1 MSFGDF
7 EYQETTSNQLARILK
22 GMRQEQIILDAV
34 QNPIDDVEEYPD
46 ARQVESVKGT
56 KDHIGAVTIPVS
68 KNWHYANEPNQD
80 TRVWLWFREGWRL
93 RDYSRH
99 GNEAF
104 AEQVEPSPVP
114 VRNYVPLRRKQNDDG
129 TTPGRLYGIIDG
141 VSQYYR
147 VLDSPENRLT
157 DLLSTN
163 NEFCFSCFF
172 SPFES
177 YTFDEADDR
186 LRFIQ
191 KLDDDQ
197 SNNATRVELE
207 EDGTVHFY
215 LVYKGAAYHVETAP
229 GVVPLVQVPEFQ
241 PGEFIDEEFMTQSPY
256 AWQWNPN
263 VAAPDWMWLFFSFD
277 KTTRQLKI
285 YKIQQ
290 NGMAAAAAAATE
302 LVTTTAAPDDQTI
315 LANVSMWLPANEN
328 DPTAI
333 ATYDITGNENHAI
346 FDTDPT
352 HAPTYTT
359 DGFLHFTGDN
369 RIARITNSPELNTF
383 TNFTMAFK
391 LRLHARPTG
400 GAHDLVFSKG
410 STNATITTGGFMFF
424 IHQAAPTNI
433 HVDFIDNTGE
443 YMFIEATGAIAA
455 LDTWYNVIFTYDGTT
470 FRFEAGSFTGTPWV
484 DAGKIFT
491 NSSDL
496 KLGSATHSF
505 QGDIADVVF
514 VKGEAWDTTKKNKYK
529 ARTPGFRTTDW
540 PAYKPPPPPEPDTPL
555 PVVRPVEKV
564 YELLLPDTV
573 TVKQLNNPAT
583 ATPFVSIY
591 NVPGGTPAT
600 TPETLKYDCPDGT
613 SGGGSTSPVT
623 TIYNLTAASSTG
635 NIEWGSGE
643 RGYVQRINVAG
654 SVFIGKNPTDMQFYV
669 KNGGSAS
676 GGTAYCAL
684 FRNDGT
690 YTKFGSGININS
702 ISTSSWV
709 PITGTSFVTRTNMAM
724 GDGVGVVWE
733 GGSSGTLNVQRG
745 GQNVHYDKDGSNNP
759 RSWQDHLETGS
770 VYGSDND
777 EFSIA
782 GVVKDGG
789 ITTAGANPY
798 AKLTLSQYVLGISQ
812 TNSTCEGILPTRVI
826 WRVRRVGSA
835 ASATLK
841 CYIINSSGTVLK
853 TIGSA
858 ISFNSISTTLQDLE
872 FIDRDN
878 AVAWADTYM
887 VALAFDV
894 KTGINNTTVYL
905 EVNYNI
911 GTGSGQVEGTAIKAR
926 MYNGTSAYVDVSPV
940 CDWAGKIYVGGS
952 SFTAYKQFTP
962 TSWTIA
968 EKVNSST
975 SPVSKLYGQKFSK
988 LKATMKK
995 VGSPTG
1001 PIRAKVWDNSGAEKA
1016 NFPVPI
1022 DASSLSTSVDTDYVF
1037 TFPTNA
1043 YVSTLNDRI
1052 GLEYFGAT
1060 STDYVLVKINTDAA
1074 AGAAGDTTKSI
1085 LSAWVSGTGWVDEQT
1100 LDMAFEIFT
1109 GGVPDLVSRSKAA
1122 IRCDSIFSILNRR
1135 KVTRAVIPL
1144 KKVGAPTGN
1153 YFIRSVRGSDGSNRD
1168 LLGSG
1173 DISLLST
1180 STWTYKDVSNYNAT
1194 FFIGE
1199 SDKIVVEYEGGDSS
1213 NGLIVQVQQDSTYDD
1228 ADTRYEDFDSVNW
1241 NTTGYD
1247 TWDMGAT
1254 LYVGGDT
1261 YIPDAGTPYVPPPD
1275 FYDHDW
1281 LIGSGAFVKGGPHT
1295 SFYGMRIRDFKVE
1308 TSIPSLEDID
1318 TLFDNKY
1325 SRRGGK
1331 GEVALIGYTTYN
1343 SETEPPV

>member
-56 KDHIGAVTIPVS
+56 KDHIGATTIPIN

-104 AEQVEPSPVP
+104 AEQVEPAPVP

-129 TTPGRLYGIIDG
+129 TTSGRLYGIIDG

-147 VLDSPENRLT
+147 VLDGPENRLT

-163 NEFCFSCFF
+163 NEFCFSAFF

-215 LVYKGAAYHVETAP
+215 LVYKGTAYHVETAP

-263 VAAPDWMWLFFSFD
+263 VAAPDWIWLFFSFD

-285 YKIQQ
+285 FKVQQ
-290 NGMAAAAAAATE
+290 AGIAATE
-302 LVTTTAAPDDQTI
+302 LVTTTAAPNDQTI
-315 LANVSMWLPANEN
+315 LANVSMWLPANED
-328 DPTAI
+328 DPDAI
-333 ATYDITGNENHAI
+333 ATYDITGNENHAL
-346 FDTDPT
+346 FDTDPA
-352 HAPTYTT
+352 HAPTYLT
-359 DGFLHFTGDN
+359 DGFLHFHTDDCN
-369 RIARITNSPELNTF
+369 ANVENVPELNTLSTAF
-383 TNFTMAFK
+383 TVAFK
-391 LRLHARPTG
+391 VRLHSFKHRPTID
-400 GAHDLVFSKG
+400 AIFSKSYQQPG
-410 STNATITTGGFMFF
+410 GLTGGFIFY
-424 IHQAAPTNI
+424 I
-433 HVDFIDNTGE
+433 TGTTT
-443 YMFIEATGAIAA
+443 A
-455 LDTWYNVIFTYDGTT
+455 NVILEMYPSTGGGGFQFLGIGDAITTLNTWHNVIWTYDGTT
-470 FRFEAGSFTGTPWV
+470 HTLRV
-484 DAGKIFT
+484 DGLTSSVASSGNIFT
-491 NSSDL
+491 TSNDYTLGDVLDCFRGDL
-496 KLGSATHSF
+496 
-505 QGDIADVVF
+505 ADVVV
-514 VKGEAWDTTKKNKYK
+514 VKGEAWNSTKRAQYNS
-529 ARTPGFRTTDW
+529 RTAGFRTPDW
-540 PAYKPPPPPEPDTPL
+540 PAYKAPPPPEPETPL
-555 PVVRPVEKV
+555 PVVRPVEMV
-564 YELLLPDTV
+564 YQLVLPDTV
-573 TVKQLNNPAT
+573 TVKQLNNPAA
-583 ATPFVSIY
+583 ATPFVSIF
-591 NVPGGTPAT
+591 NVPGGTPST
-600 TPETLKYDCPDGT
+600 TPEVLKYDCPDGT

-623 TIYNLTAASSTG
+623 TIYNLAAASSTG
-635 NIEWGSGE
+635 TIVDSNDEI
-643 RGYVQRINVAG
+643 GYVQRIKVTG
-654 SVFIGKNPTDMQFYV
+654 SVFIGKNPTDMQFWV
-669 KNGGSAS
+669 GSNGAS
-676 GGTAYCAL
+676 GGTVYCAL

-690 YTKFGSGININS
+690 YIKFGAGINVNS
-702 ISTSSWV
+702 LTSSWTS
-709 PITGTSFVTRTNMAM
+709 ISGQSFVTRTNMIM
-724 GDGVGVVWE
+724 GDGVGIVWE
-733 GGSSGTLNVQRG
+733 GGTSGTINVRRG
-745 GQNVHYDKDGSNNP
+745 GTDTHYDVDGSGNP
-759 RSWQDHLETGS
+759 RSYQDHLETGA

-777 EFSIA
+777 QYSIA

-789 ITTAGANPY
+789 ITTTGANPY

-812 TNSTCEGILPTRVI
+812 TNSTCEGILPSRVI
-826 WRVRRVGSA
+826 FRVRRVGSA

-841 CYIINSSGTVLK
+841 CYIINSAGTVLK

-858 ISFNSISTTLQDLE
+858 ISFNSISTTVQDLE

-911 GTGSGQVEGTAIKAR
+911 GPSGAGQVEGTAIKAR

-940 CDWAGKIYVGGS
+940 CDWAGKIYIGGS
-952 SFTAYKQFTP
+952 SFTSYKQFTP
-962 TSWTIA
+962 QNWAMA
-968 EKVNSST
+968 EKVNSGAT
-975 SPVSKLYGQKFSK
+975 PAPKGKLFAEKFSK
-988 LKATMKK
+988 LKVTMKK

-1001 PIRAKVWDNSGAEKA
+1001 PIQATVWDNGGTQQVI
-1016 NFPVPI
+1016 FPNAI
-1022 DASSLSTSVDTDYVF
+1022 DASSLTTSDADYIY

-1043 YVSTLNDRI
+1043 YNSVLNDRI
-1052 GLEYFGAT
+1052 GLQYMNAT
-1060 STDYVLVKINTDAA
+1060 ATDYVLVKINTDAA
-1074 AGAAGDTTKSI
+1074 AGAAGDGAKSV
-1085 LSAWVSGTGWVDEQT
+1085 LSIWNAGVGWADDAT
-1100 LDMAFEIFT
+1100 LDFAFEVFT
-1109 GGVPDLVSRSKAA
+1109 GGVPDLTSRSKAA
-1122 IRCDSIFSILNRR
+1122 IRCDSIFSILNRK

-1144 KKVGAPTGN
+1144 KKIGAPTGN
-1153 YFIRSVRGSDGSNRD
+1153 YFIRSVRGSDSSNRD

-1180 STWTYKDVSNYNAT
+1180 SAWTYKDVSNYNAT
-1194 FFIGE
+1194 FFVGE
-1199 SDKIVVEYEGGDSS
+1199 SDKIVVEYEGGDSA
-1213 NGLIVQVQQDSTYDD
+1213 NGLLIQVQQDSTYDD

-1241 NTTGYD
+1241 NTAGYD
-1247 TWDMGAT
+1247 TYDMGAT

-1281 LIGSGAFVKGGPHT
+1281 LIGTGAYVKGLHT

-1308 TSIPSLEDID
+1308 TSIPTLENID

-1331 GEVALIGYTTYN
+1331 GEVALAGYCTYN
-1343 SETEPPV
+1343 TETEPPA